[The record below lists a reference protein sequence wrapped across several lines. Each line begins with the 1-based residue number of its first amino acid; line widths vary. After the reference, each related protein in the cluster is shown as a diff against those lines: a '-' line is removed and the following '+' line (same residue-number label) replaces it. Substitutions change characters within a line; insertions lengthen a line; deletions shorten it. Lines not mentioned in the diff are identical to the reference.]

1 MIGFL
6 RDTARNAAD
15 MIKSP
20 AHYVAG
26 RKYEPWDVI
35 ADWKLDYFTGNALKY
50 IARAGRKPGNDEAQ
64 DLLKAMRYLEK
75 RIEMLTEEEG

>member
-6 RDTARNAAD
+6 RNNTVSGD

-35 ADWKLDYFTGNALKY
+35 ADWNLDYFTGNALKY
-50 IARAGRKPGNDEAQ
+50 IARAGRKPGSDMAN

-75 RIEMLTEEEG
+75 RISQLTEEER